1 MWEETRI
8 VIVDSDERRRQDLQL
23 VFDFIGEPVKALSYQ
38 EWLDPDIQAAN
49 DNGNLTLL
57 VLGDDPQPLSERLAI
72 AQQWQNHLPVI
83 LIDHPVTLPGT
94 VSAGL
99 HEKGLKE
106 GQPGDKVID
115 DSLDAESLR
124 PVISQMQMPPNY
136 ARVVDD
142 LHRAQVYREQHSALF
157 NRSKHRDPQLFR
169 SLVGTSRKV
178 QQVRELMSQ
187 VADKDVTVLITGE
200 SGTGKE
206 VVARNLHYHSPR
218 REQPFVPV
226 NCGAIPPELLESE
239 LFGHEKGAFTGA
251 ISSRAGRFEM
261 AQGGTLFLDEIG
273 DMPLNMQVKILRA
286 LQERTFERVG
296 GNKTYHAD
304 VRIIAAT
311 HKNLETMIETGDF
324 REDLYYRLNVFP
336 IEMPALRERV
346 EDLPLLLNELI
357 SRLENEQ
364 RGSIRFNSAAIMSL
378 CQHNWAGNV
387 RELANLV
394 ERMAIMYPY
403 GVAGVKDLPA
413 KFRYVE
419 EQDNADDE
427 EASSQHLAALQAV
440 ANIVNIDAKP
450 LLPHEGIDLKAYIA
464 SLEQN
469 LIQQALD
476 DANGV
481 VARAADK
488 LQIRRTTLVEK
499 MRKYD
504 LSRA

>member
-1 MWEETRI
+1 MWQDTRI
-8 VIVDSDERRRQDLQL
+8 LIVDSDEGRQQQL
-23 VFDFIGEPVKALSYQ
+23 RLIFEFVGESVQALSYA
-38 EWLDPDIQAAN
+38 EWRAAVA
-49 DNGNLTLL
+49 GKGTGTEAQGEQILL
-57 VLGDDPQPLSERLAI
+57 VLGEDSEPLDQRLQFAAERQPQ
-72 AQQWQNHLPVI
+72 LPI
-83 LIDHPVTLPGT
+83 LLIDSQATLSQLP
-94 VSAGL
+94 
-99 HEKGLKE
+99 E
-106 GQPGDKVID
+106 Q
-115 DSLDAESLR
+115 
-124 PVISQMQMPPNY
+124 VISHLEVPPNY
-136 ARVVDD
+136 ARLSDD
-142 LHRAQVYREQHSALF
+142 LQRAQLYCEQQRQVTAAS
-157 NRSKHRDPQLFR
+157 SSRDPRLFR
-169 SLVGTSRKV
+169 SLVGSSRKI
-178 QQVRELMSQ
+178 QQVRQLMAQ

-218 REQPFVPV
+218 QQQPFVPV

-273 DMPLNMQVKILRA
+273 DMPLNMQVKILRV
-286 LQERTFERVG
+286 LQERSFERVG
-296 GNKTYHAD
+296 GNKTYRAD

-311 HKNLETMIETGDF
+311 HKNLEKMIAAGDF

-336 IEMPALRERV
+336 IEMPALRERA

-364 RGSIRFNSAAIMSL
+364 RGSIRFNSAAILSL
-378 CQHNWAGNV
+378 CQYRWPGNV

-403 GVAGVKDLPA
+403 GVVGVAELPA
-413 KFRYVE
+413 KFRHV
-419 EQDNADDE
+419 DADSAVDDSE
-427 EASSQHLAALQAV
+427 VVDPLAVLSGVASLDSV
-440 ANIVNIDAKP
+440 P
-450 LLPHEGIDLKAYIA
+450 LLPHEGIDLKQYIA
-464 SLEQN
+464 ALEQS

-476 DANGV
+476 GSGGV

-488 LQIRRTTLVEK
+488 LQVRRTTLVEK

-504 LSRA
+504 LNRSAS